1 MKSSSS
7 LMKKI
12 SISEVT
18 FLYRMLLISIS
29 QCSDLT
35 SFPFH
40 RSARLYFVLF
50 RKAIC
55 SIPQGYLSYSAR
67 LSVLFREAICSFPRG
82 YLSRFRCPFTSCT
95 TDFHSLYV
103 WGDCKSLHICIH
115 PAHEPVLLLVQP
127 CLVRVITLCHHGR
140 DALFRIGACNKALIP
155 EPS

>member
-1 MKSSSS
+1 MTLGMKLSSS

-29 QCSDLT
+29 QLLWSHII
-35 SFPFH
+35 SISP
-40 RSARLYFVLF
+40 F
-50 RKAIC
+50 RKAIFR